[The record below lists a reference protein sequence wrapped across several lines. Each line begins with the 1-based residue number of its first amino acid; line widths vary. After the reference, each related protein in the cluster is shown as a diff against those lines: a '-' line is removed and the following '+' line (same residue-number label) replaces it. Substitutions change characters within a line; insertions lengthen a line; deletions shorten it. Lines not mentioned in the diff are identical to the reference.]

1 MDRERERRL
10 KELDKAG
17 AIEGAQIAQSEIAQ
31 LSQEQRNNLQQEK
44 MALSQ
49 QAQERAIISQAAEMG
64 VQNAADL
71 SQQGNQQAAPIGMN
85 AQTQEILSKYGINPN
100 QKVSPRT
107 TTTTRSTSREGSTV
121 VENITNTTTT
131 NHNVVKIIQPNIPI
145 AKPNIAIRQGAVSNA
160 KFKTW
165 LQRANAQQEE
175 LANSQMNDFNRRER
189 SLLQS
194 TNRMMRKL
202 QDLSKTIGRGLDPE
216 NMTNSVSGSLKT
228 LLFLFIGA
236 MLPLIWKP
244 LMEKIEVFEA
254 NFRSFFGMDLPGDLK
269 TKATTVKNWKAF
281 LGLEGKDLD
290 EYGVPDAIGELIK
303 SSFERLLAKLE
314 HEKDDR
320 IKAVSRLDSEKPDS
334 LTDMS
339 GWLSYLG
346 KIAVAAVGGSEA
358 QATYTE
364 GSRVKEEKTKEIE
377 KEEFELEGKKISMLG
392 EFDEHG
398 ELRNED
404 SALKLT
410 QSLANETQKEIV
422 DVSKIQ
428 TSIEKLKSFSK
439 SQDKLIPLSPE
450 FVNKIKEIVPEDK
463 IINLIEK
470 YKGKGEYRVNQDDYI
485 FTTRKSDHDPDSQ
498 YSIWDRIKQW
508 QDVGGKAGTVAGAA
522 VGAAPTAG
530 VGVVAGGAI
539 GYMLGSVA
547 GGAVGL
553 GHGAVDAISA
563 YFKAPGAQLS
573 LVPVSSLTEK
583 EKRNHNFHK
592 NYAKATVEEVSPEFI
607 SELFGIAE
615 EDAGKNAFKT
625 SSYNAIKSTLESKG
639 KKTSTDTSYAEAA
652 GNVEKLKLK
661 KAKEDEKDAPIKR
674 FEDNVKKAIDKK
686 EPEPTDNSSQSTITS
701 NTKNTE
707 STKSDVK
714 TPADKN
720 PTAKKI
726 IEYLKEKLGIT
737 KEQAAGIAGNLYVE
751 SGGFNL
757 EAHGD
762 RGTSY
767 GLAQWHNERKQT
779 LFDKT
784 GTSESNPPNLEQQL
798 DYLIYELNSSE
809 KRALEAL
816 KKTTSVRDSALVFAQ
831 KFERPAKGPDG
842 YPLHFDKRWKHAE
855 DFYKLPI
862 QNVSLGIPEQ
872 QATYTA
878 ANFTPTQKIDSAVS
892 MLAENVTTTSVD
904 NSSEI
909 STLNEIAKTTQKLAE
924 TTGVSAQLDAI
935 PRQHNVVNNVTR
947 EPFQHPMNVGWA
959 SQT

>member
-71 SQQGNQQAAPIGMN
+71 SQQGNQQTAPLGMN

-107 TTTTRSTSREGSTV
+107 TTITRSTSREGSTI

-131 NHNVVKIIQPNIPI
+131 NHNVVKVIQPNIPI
-145 AKPNIAIRQGAVSNA
+145 TKPNIAMRQGAVSNA

-202 QDLSKTIGRGLDPE
+202 QDLSKTIGQGLDPE

-254 NFRSFFGMDLPGDLK
+254 NFRSFFGMDLPGNLK
-269 TKATTVKNWKAF
+269 TKAVTVKNWKAF

-290 EYGVPDAIGELIK
+290 EYGVPGAIGKLIK

-320 IKAVSRLDSEKPDS
+320 IKAVSRLESEKPDS

-364 GSRVKEEKTKEIE
+364 GSRIKEEKTKEIE

-410 QSLANETQKEIV
+410 QSLANETQKETV

-450 FVNKIKEIVPEDK
+450 FVNKIKEIVPEEK
-463 IINLIEK
+463 IISLIEK
-470 YKGKGEYRVNQDDYI
+470 YKGKGEYKVNQDDYI

-508 QDVGGKAGTVAGAA
+508 QSAGGAAGATVGAVAGA
-522 VGAAPTAG
+522 VPTAG
-530 VGVVAGGAI
+530 FGIVAGGAI

-547 GGAVGL
+547 GSAVGL
-553 GHGAVDAISA
+553 GHGLADMASA
-563 YFKAPGAQLS
+563 YFKAPGSQLS

-583 EKRNHNFHK
+583 EKRGINFHK

-615 EDAGKNAFKT
+615 EDASKNAFKT
-625 SSYNAIKSTLESKG
+625 NSYSAIKSTIESKG
-639 KKTSTDTSYAEAA
+639 KKTSVDASYAEAA

-661 KAKEDEKDAPIKR
+661 KAKEDEKNTQVKR
-674 FEDNVKKAIDKK
+674 FGDNIKKAVDNYHSEKTSDISSSSQN
-686 EPEPTDNSSQSTITS
+686 EPTKS
-701 NTKNTE
+701 N
-707 STKSDVK
+707 VK

-737 KEQAAGIAGNLYVE
+737 KEQAAGVAGNLYVE

-762 RGTSY
+762 KGTSY
-767 GLAQWHNERKQT
+767 GLAQWHNERKQA

-809 KRALEAL
+809 KRALAAL
-816 KKTTSVRDSALVFAQ
+816 KETTSVRDSALVFAQ
-831 KFERPAKGPDG
+831 KFERPAKDPDG
-842 YPLHFDKRWKHAE
+842 YPLHFDRRWKHAE

-862 QNVSLGIPEQ
+862 QDVSLGIPEQ

-878 ANFTPTQKIDSAVS
+878 ANFTPTQKTDSAVS
-892 MLAENVTTTSVD
+892 MLAENVTTTSID
-904 NSSEI
+904 NTDEM
-909 STLNEIAKTTQKLAE
+909 STLSEIAKTTQKLAE

-935 PRQHNVVNNVTR
+935 PRQHNVVNNVTQA
-947 EPFQHPMNVGWA
+947 PQQSPAGGGWS